1 MKKRKNFFGLNFGNN
16 SITSEFNFCEDL
28 QIWYSKKRIICFTQ
42 FCLMIY
48 ITDVFNF
55 YEINKGFIDS
65 NCVIIYKTGKFSS
78 FENSRNFIDSVL
90 GNNLHN

>member
-1 MKKRKNFFGLNFGNN
+1 MKEKYTL
-16 SITSEFNFCEDL
+16 L
-28 QIWYSKKRIICFTQ
+28 AQVWV
-42 FCLMIY
+42 MIY

-65 NCVIIYKTGKFSS
+65 NWVIIYKTGKFSS